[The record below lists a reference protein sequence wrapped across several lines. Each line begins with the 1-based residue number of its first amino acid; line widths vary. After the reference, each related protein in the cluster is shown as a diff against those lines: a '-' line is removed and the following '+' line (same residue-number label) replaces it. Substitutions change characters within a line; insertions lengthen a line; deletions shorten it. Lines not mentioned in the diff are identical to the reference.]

1 MGLSE
6 NEVYHPQVAILIGRV
21 LIDHQWIQGYPT
33 CSNTHEFTNNHT
45 INVWW
50 CLVLCLCECRTWWI
64 HDEYMMNHDYTI
76 LNSGNMQTNP
86 CWQESWVLWRMFLTA
101 LGYVLCFGRGIG
113 AADLAMASIMVMI
126 WCDVANQNMVGWY
139 ELYWMK
145 LMKLYLFRVWPICVV
160 LDVKSFKPT
169 SIYSSI

>member
-33 CSNTHEFTNNHT
+33 CSNTHEFTNNHN
-45 INVWW
+45 INVW

-64 HDEYMMNHDYTI
+64 HDEYMMNHDYTK

-101 LGYVLCFGRGIG
+101 LGPWGMCYALEGELELLIWRWQASWWWFDATLPIRIWLGDTSCTGWNWWNFICSGYDQYV
-113 AADLAMASIMVMI
+113 
-126 WCDVANQNMVGWY
+126 
-139 ELYWMK
+139 
-145 LMKLYLFRVWPICVV
+145 
-160 LDVKSFKPT
+160 
-169 SIYSSI
+169 